1 MTDLTLD
8 SIASILAGIGLFF
21 IGVKGISANMGEL
34 AGRRLRR
41 WVTVSTGHPALA
53 AAVGL
58 ASGALTQSTN
68 AVTVILISLAK
79 ADLITVGEA
88 APILAWSNVGTAILV
103 MIAAIDIHVFVL
115 VLIAIV
121 GLCFYLNLD
130 RSAKWRPLVSTS
142 FGIAMLFLGLE
153 LMRAA
158 SHELNAMEWAREFLA
173 ASVQAAP
180 TALLAGIV
188 GAVVTQS
195 SAAISVMVLA
205 MAAAGLLTLEQSALL
220 VFGASIGSGIATYF
234 MGLRISGKPRQLAIL
249 QALFKVLG
257 VVLLLPLFFVEQ
269 AFGVP
274 LILGA
279 THQFAATPPHQV
291 ALIYLACQLAA
302 VAVQILFARA
312 MTPLLAMLSPPSTEE
327 NLSSPRYLYADA
339 LSEPASALDLVDRE
353 QARVGALMPLY
364 LGLADHLDGAERTLR
379 RESVFTVAATLA
391 KAIGQFLEDLT
402 DTGAS
407 REVLESAADRTGFN
421 GLLLEIHE
429 SLNELAQTLAQPFE
443 DEAMHSLA
451 ENIAQGLGALLL
463 TAEEAGRT
471 RRADDVALLRTLTS
485 DREGLVD
492 GLRRRVMAAGRGL
505 SAHDQESLF
514 AVTALLERIVWLL
527 RRYGRYLA
535 EHAETEA
542 TTVTPEA
549 APVGPPQPIS
559 GDTSS
564 RTPSSAD

>member
-1 MTDLTLD
+1 MTLD

-41 WVTVSTGHPALA
+41 WVTVSTSHPALA
-53 AAVGL
+53 ALVGL
-58 ASGALTQSTN
+58 VSGALTQSTN

-79 ADLITVGEA
+79 ADLVTVTES

-103 MIAAIDIHVFVL
+103 MVAAIDIHVFVL
-115 VLIAIV
+115 ALIALV

-130 RSAKWRPLVSTS
+130 RSARWRPLVSTS

-153 LMRAA
+153 LMRSA
-158 SHELNAMEWAREFLA
+158 SHELNAMEWVRAFLT

-180 TALLAGIV
+180 TALLAGIA
-188 GAVVTQS
+188 GAVITQS

-220 VFGASIGSGIATYF
+220 VFGASVGSGIATYF
-234 MGLRISGKPRQLAIL
+234 VGRRISGKPRQLAVL

-257 VVLLLPLFFVEQ
+257 VVLLLPLFFAER

-279 THQFAATPPHQV
+279 ARALAGAVSHQV
-291 ALIYLACQLAA
+291 ALIYLVCQLAA
-302 VAVQILFARA
+302 VTVQILFGRA
-312 MTPLLAMLSPPSTEE
+312 LTPLLAMLSPPSTEE
-327 NLSSPRYLYADA
+327 SLSAPRYLYADA
-339 LSEPASALDLVDRE
+339 LSEPASALELVDRE
-353 QARVGALMPLY
+353 QGRVGALMPVY
-364 LGLADHLDGAERTLR
+364 LGLTDHLDGEQRMLQR
-379 RESVFTVAATLA
+379 GSVVAVATSLI
-391 KAIGQFLEDLT
+391 KAIGQFLEDVA

-407 REVLESAADRTGFN
+407 REVLENAADRTGFN

-443 DEAMHSLA
+443 DEAMRSLA
-451 ENIAQGLGALLL
+451 ENISQGLGALLL

-471 RRADDVALLRTLTS
+471 RHTDDVALLRTLTS
-485 DREGLVD
+485 DREGLID
-492 GLRRRVMAAGRGL
+492 GLRRRVMAAGRTL
-505 SAHDQESLF
+505 SARDQESLF
-514 AVTALLERIVWLL
+514 AVTALLERVIWLL

-535 EHAETEA
+535 AHVETEA
-542 TTVTPEA
+542 AVALA
-549 APVGPPQPIS
+549 AETIPDAVPLGQPPVAPG
-559 GDTSS
+559 
-564 RTPSSAD
+564 